1 MVVEGITMLART
13 GICKFLTVYGG
24 GGNYHAAT
32 RTGICKFLTVY
43 GGGGNYHAATWIVIY
58 TFITVYG
65 GGGNYTM
72 LQPGL
77 GSILSYSV

>member
-1 MVVEGITMLART
+1 MVVEGITMLA
-13 GICKFLTVYGG
+13 
-24 GGNYHAAT
+24 

>member
-1 MVVEGITMLART
+1 MLEGLSCRNLDLD
-13 GICKFLTVYGG
+13 CKFLTVYGG

-43 GGGGNYHAATWIVIY
+43 GGGGNYHAATCIVIY